1 MQNENTDGEED
12 NDKLNM
18 IDDMDSNFSIS
29 KQNVPQNIARSAYNE
44 EVKGSHLGPAEE
56 ADPAQFTKPA
66 STVQEDDAE
75 KIK

>member
-29 KQNVPQNIARSAYNE
+29 KQNVP
-44 EVKGSHLGPAEE
+44 
-56 ADPAQFTKPA
+56 
-66 STVQEDDAE
+66 
-75 KIK
+75 